1 MIFFYRRVHRTQF
14 RTRLVKSGSRSESRE
29 EFRHA
34 MRTLGYHCRPE
45 MMRTAGYIRDD
56 LGLLRVWD
64 GRLEDA
70 YDRACAITLH
80 ATKLNRL
87 ANNRRIFPERVR
99 PETIGKN
106 NDAGSLGTI
115 ILRPNQASEHWTQPH
130 HIEVRPVDHAAID
143 FARLAQPE
151 DSEGDGG
158 EVTKFAQRF
167 DPRL

>member
-14 RTRLVKSGSRSESRE
+14 RTRLVERGSRSESRE

-45 MMRTAGYIRDD
+45 MMRTAGHIRDD
-56 LGLLRVWD
+56 LSLLRIWD
-64 GRLEDA
+64 GRLEHA
-70 YDRACAITLH
+70 NDRAGAITLH
-80 ATKLNRL
+80 TAKLNLL

-99 PETIGKN
+99 PETISKN
-106 NDAGSLGTI
+106 NNAGSVGAV
-115 ILRPNQASEHWTQPH
+115 ILRSNQTSEHWTQPH
-130 HIEVRPVDHAAID
+130 YIEIGPVHHTAID

-151 DSEGDGG
+151 DSEGDSR